1 MMWKDYA
8 THVLQSLPADGPGRA
23 PLVLHA
29 RLVGELGE
37 LAEATESPAR
47 VLEAGDVLFFVAAL
61 EQVYGL
67 TLSAVEPSYV
77 SEAPRFSSAA
87 VANAFTGAA
96 RIGQMLAK
104 NVEHKEP
111 IDLNLIHLWLYGVR
125 HWTFC
130 AVAPE
135 MPAEVMAANARKL
148 DAKWGRV

>member
-1 MMWKDYA
+1 MDWKAYA
-8 THVLQSLPADGPGRA
+8 THVLQSLPADGPGRD

-37 LAEATESPAR
+37 LADASTSPAR

-61 EQVYGL
+61 ERVYGL
-67 TLSAVEPSYV
+67 TLSEAEPSYV
-77 SEAPRFSSAA
+77 GEAPRLSSTAL
-87 VANAFTGAA
+87 VNALACAA

-111 IDLNLIHLWLYGVR
+111 IDLNLIHLWLDGVR

-135 MPAEVMAANARKL
+135 MPAEVMAANVAKL